1 MANTVRRIMPVTDHA
16 DKQNTYKIHMEQ
28 YKKAMKYGFYFE
40 SILIDYSCLEDRLR
54 AALFYIGL
62 LQQESDYKVTANRS
76 KRVSAFKEIVHNY
89 DAKANLGI
97 TSISGKRR
105 IVASVF
111 SFASNSK
118 NANCTDEIQKALY
131 KKLHDES
138 KCDEVLSLL
147 KDIEQWCG
155 YRNEIIH
162 SLMNKN
168 IDSLRDQVAKKAEEG
183 HNLFRRLDKQVQWIK
198 KKQVRKAIGIE

>member
-1 MANTVRRIMPVTDHA
+1 MANTVRRIMPVTDHT

-40 SILIDYSCLEDRLR
+40 AILIDYACLEDRLR
-54 AALFYIGL
+54 AALYYIGL

-76 KRVSAFKEIVHNY
+76 KRITAFKEIVHDY

-105 IVASVF
+105 IVTSVF
-111 SFASNSK
+111 SFARNSK

-131 KKLHDES
+131 KKLA
-138 KCDEVLSLL
+138 LL
-147 KDIEQWCG
+147 HFGWVK
-155 YRNEIIH
+155 
-162 SLMNKN
+162 
-168 IDSLRDQVAKKAEEG
+168 
-183 HNLFRRLDKQVQWIK
+183 
-198 KKQVRKAIGIE
+198 